1 MAFKPHQND
10 ENAPQFTVAP
20 EILSAAQ
27 DVNFAKRLED
37 TFTDAHPVVG
47 SVVKGVVVNVDSEN
61 VTIDIGLKSE
71 GRIPLKEFEDFE
83 TGAVTVKVGDLVEVF
98 VENLDDRH
106 AQARLSREKARREEV
121 LTQLEDTQKAGQ
133 TVKGVIFG
141 KVKGGFMVDVQGVLG
156 FLPGSQL
163 DAKPITDV
171 NPFMYI
177 PLEFQVVKLDRKRN
191 NLIVSR
197 RALTEGGE
205 GVAGREELLAGMK
218 EGSVVKGTVKNI
230 TDYGAFLDLG
240 GLDGLLHITDIAW
253 HRINHPGDVLKVG
266 QTIDVMV
273 VRSDEKTQRVSLGL
287 KQLRDDPWLSVDQ
300 QFPLGGKVQGKVTN
314 LTDYGAFV
322 ELAPGVEGL
331 IHVSEMSWT
340 RKNIHPSKVV
350 QPGQVV
356 TVQVL
361 EIDRDKRR
369 ISLGLKQCQDNPW
382 EAFAKSIHVGDKV
395 SGTVRSTTDF
405 GVFVALTDE
414 IDGLVHVSDLSWEQS
429 GEEALRGYKKGDKV
443 DAVVLAID
451 TAKER
456 VALGI
461 KQLSGDPL
469 AGVADSYKKGDIV
482 DVKVTEVDNDSI
494 TVVLDGMEATIKSR
508 DLGVSREE
516 QTTDRFKEG
525 DTVKAKVTMLSKKDR
540 KLSLSIRALEQD
552 EERATVKSFANQKD
566 GGNDAMAEALKK
578 ATAKAAA
585 KPKAEKAEKAPAK
598 KAAKAEAAEGE
609 EAPKAK
615 KAPAKK
621 AKKAE

>member
-1 MAFKPHQND
+1 
-10 ENAPQFTVAP
+10 
-20 EILSAAQ
+20 
-27 DVNFAKRLED
+27 
-37 TFTDAHPVVG
+37 
-47 SVVKGVVVNVDSEN
+47 
-61 VTIDIGLKSE
+61 
-71 GRIPLKEFEDFE
+71 
-83 TGAVTVKVGDLVEVF
+83 
-98 VENLDDRH
+98 
-106 AQARLSREKARREEV
+106 
-121 LTQLEDTQKAGQ
+121 
-133 TVKGVIFG
+133 
-141 KVKGGFMVDVQGVLG
+141 
-156 FLPGSQL
+156 
-163 DAKPITDV
+163 
-171 NPFMYI
+171 
-177 PLEFQVVKLDRKRN
+177 
-191 NLIVSR
+191 
-197 RALTEGGE
+197 
-205 GVAGREELLAGMK
+205 
-218 EGSVVKGTVKNI
+218 
-230 TDYGAFLDLG
+230 
-240 GLDGLLHITDIAW
+240 
-253 HRINHPGDVLKVG
+253 
-266 QTIDVMV
+266 
-273 VRSDEKTQRVSLGL
+273 
-287 KQLRDDPWLSVDQ
+287 
-300 QFPLGGKVQGKVTN
+300 
-314 LTDYGAFV
+314 
-322 ELAPGVEGL
+322 
-331 IHVSEMSWT
+331 
-340 RKNIHPSKVV
+340 VV
-350 QPGQVV
+350 QPGQTV

-443 DAVVLAID
+443 EAVVLAID

-469 AGVADSYKKGDIV
+469 AGVADSYKKGDVV

-494 TVVLDGMEATIKSR
+494 TVTLDGMEAVIKSR
-508 DLGVSREE
+508 DLGAGRDDQDPS
-516 QTTDRFKEG
+516 RFKEG

-552 EERATVKSFANQKD
+552 EERATVKSYANQSD

-585 KPKAEKAEKAPAK
+585 KPKAEKAPAK